1 SLHRDSRSCITDS
14 SLFAALRPIPLDTH
28 EQQIY
33 EDYFLRRDTLTY
45 FSEKAPT
52 RSRVFFG
59 QMGDLLLSD
68 YTVDLSHF
76 GSVKCSPIINPL
88 LFSYSHNNGLSYRQ
102 EFKYNQL
109 FRGDRLLRIV
119 PKIGYNFTKKEFYW
133 KVNTDFHYWP
143 KKRASIHLN
152 FGNGNRIYNSD
163 IMDDLKAIPDS
174 VFDFNLLKLD
184 YFRDFFFSFNH
195 SVEVINGLTLSAGFT
210 THKRTAIKDS
220 KIVFLTPPT
229 DIQLDMFG
237 KLRKAYISFAPH
249 FRIDWTPGLYYYM
262 SGNRKINLRSKY
274 PSFSLDWER
283 GIKGVFK
290 SNGQYERIELDMQHK
305 IRLGMMRNIY
315 YRVGAGIFT
324 NQKQMYFADFA
335 NFSRNN
341 LPTGWNDDI
350 GGSFQL
356 LDGRWYNSSDSYLRG
371 HFTYEAPFLLMRHL
385 INYTNWVL
393 NERIYASALVVPHL
407 TPYIELGYG
416 IGTRVFDA
424 GVFVS
429 NQNGKFKQVGF
440 KFTFEL
446 FNK

>member
-1 SLHRDSRSCITDS
+1 
-14 SLFAALRPIPLDTH
+14 
-28 EQQIY
+28 
-33 EDYFLRRDTLTY
+33 
-45 FSEKAPT
+45 
-52 RSRVFFG
+52 
-59 QMGDLLLSD
+59 
-68 YTVDLSHF
+68 
-76 GSVKCSPIINPL
+76 
-88 LFSYSHNNGLSYRQ
+88 
-102 EFKYNQL
+102 
-109 FRGDRLLRIV
+109 
-119 PKIGYNFTKKEFYW
+119 
-133 KVNTDFHYWP
+133 
-143 KKRASIHLN
+143 
-152 FGNGNRIYNSD
+152 

-174 VFDFNLLKLD
+174 VFNFNLLQLD
-184 YFRDFFFSFNH
+184 YFRDFFFSLNH
-195 SVEVINGLTLSAGFT
+195 SVEVINGLTFSAGFT
-210 THKRTAIKDS
+210 VHKRTAIKDS

-229 DIQLDMFG
+229 DIQLDMLG
-237 KLRKAYISFAPH
+237 KLRRTYISFAPH

-290 SNGQYERIELDMQHK
+290 SNGQYERIELDMQHTV
-305 IRLGMMRNIY
+305 RLGMMRNIY
-315 YRVGAGIFT
+315 YRVGAGAFT
-324 NQKQMYFADFA
+324 NQEQMYFADFA

-385 INYTNWVL
+385 IKYTNWVL
-393 NERIYASALVVPHL
+393 NERLYASALIVPHL
-407 TPYIELGYG
+407 IPYVELGYG